1 MGASDRHARA
11 FVYRGGVRIAGTV
24 LSCDASVGS
33 DLVFLSH
40 APVFEARGRR
50 IRVSPAGGRRRL
62 LATELTL
69 ALLGSG
75 SSGGARR
82 RESALTVVPGRPFS
96 LGGLRL
102 EVFGSGF
109 MPGAASLSCEHDGR
123 RVVYGGR
130 LGGGPD
136 VEVRAA
142 DALCLDARDAAR
154 GVAFPPRDEALATVG
169 RAVREALASGA
180 APVVV
185 FDALEASPV
194 VAAALAADRIGLRAH
209 RAIALGVS
217 AFRHAGVDVPVPGRF
232 AGRMGPGEVLLWPA
246 RERLPARRSGG
257 RALRFIP
264 VSPMS
269 ADFDALLR
277 YVKATG
283 ASEVAM
289 VNAPGDD
296 LPRALRELGIDA
308 YVIGPPRQTDLFA
321 AHAA

>member
-1 MGASDRHARA
+1 MSAAVRHARA
-11 FVYRGGVRIAGTV
+11 FEYRGGVRIAGTV

-40 APVFEARGRR
+40 APIFEARGRR
-50 IRVSPAGGRRRL
+50 IRVSAAGGRRRL

-75 SSGGARR
+75 AARR
-82 RESALTVVPGRPFS
+82 PEAALAVVPGRPFS

-109 MPGAASLSCEHDGR
+109 MPGAASLLCEHEGR
-123 RVVYGGR
+123 RIVYAGR
-130 LGGGPD
+130 VGTGPD

-154 GVAFPPRDEALATVG
+154 GVALAPREEALAAVG
-169 RAVREALASGA
+169 NAVREALASGA
-180 APVVV
+180 TPVVV
-185 FDALEASPV
+185 LDAMEASAV
-194 VAAALAADRIGLRAH
+194 VAAALAADGIGLRAH
-209 RAIALGVS
+209 RAIALAAA
-217 AFRHAGVDVPVPGRF
+217 AFRHAGLEIPAPGRY
-232 AGRMGPGEVLLWPA
+232 AGRTGPGQVLLWPA
-246 RERLPARRSGG
+246 RERLPARRRGG
-257 RALRFIP
+257 RELRFVHVAP
-264 VSPMS
+264 LT
-269 ADFDALLR
+269 ADFAGLLR

-283 ASEVAM
+283 ASEVAVM
-289 VNAPGDD
+289 NAVGDD
-296 LPRALRELGIDA
+296 LPGALRDRGIDA